1 MIPRHIKKYYQL
13 LTDWINRL
21 AAKALP
27 ERFGRQHHYHQRA
40 KMMVLILLFSGII
53 GLLLFFITTFFIPE
67 DNPVEILPAALL
79 CFALVWFFKRTGKM
93 ALVGNFL
100 AALWFFPLAM
110 EVPSTGGLHSDNLIW
125 ISIAPLVALL
135 FANKLSGHFWIS
147 MLLAFTL
154 YLYVNNITITSPDL
168 PFGGSFYYFISYF
181 LYFFSLYCV
190 VIIFEGGQLTI
201 ISELEKQKTMLQ
213 DQKKQLESQRDLMN
227 LQNIEIEKKNVI
239 LEKLKETLSES
250 NRELESFAYAAS
262 HDLKEPLRMISMYT
276 QVIQKRL
283 GEQLL
288 DSEKES
294 MFFITDGVKRMQ
306 NLLDDLLRYS
316 RLGKSG
322 KEIKEVNLDNLIF
335 LVEHNLSVVIQ
346 ESGAVIQSM
355 PLPVIQGVQ
364 VEMSQLFQNLVSNA
378 IKFRKP
384 EKPPHIQIAVKE
396 YDAHTWL
403 FSIQDNG
410 IGIPA
415 EFREKVFGIFE
426 RLHNHSQYEGTGIGL
441 ATCRKIVENAGGKI
455 WLESIYGEGTTFFF
469 TLPKIQSLENNY
481 TPSPGGK
488 VKAGR

>member
-1 MIPRHIKKYYQL
+1 MPHLFEKYFHKL
-13 LTDWINRL
+13 SSLINTWFD
-21 AAKALP
+21 KVLP
-27 ERFGRQHHYHQRA
+27 KRYDKGNYYYQRA
-40 KMMVLILLFSGII
+40 KMLVLILSFSTVISLILFLISIF
-53 GLLLFFITTFFIPE
+53 LIPE
-67 DNPVEILPAALL
+67 DNQVEILPAALL
-79 CFALVWFFKRTGKM
+79 GMILLWFFKKTGKM
-93 ALVGNFL
+93 ALVGNFM
-100 AALWFFPLAM
+100 AALWFFPLAI
-110 EVPSTGGLHSDNLIW
+110 EVPATGGLLSDNLIW

-135 FANKLSGHFWIS
+135 FANKLSGHFWIT
-147 MLLAFTL
+147 LLLGFTL
-154 YLYVNNITITSPDL
+154 YLYLNNIIIQSPDL
-168 PFGGSFYYFISYF
+168 PFNDPFYYFISYF
-181 LYFFSLYCV
+181 LYFFTLYFV

-396 YDAHTWL
+396 YDSHTWL